1 MAIDGRLTI
10 ADAMPAS
17 SPFSSS
23 ICPGRWRAGAPR
35 TAAGRVFRIFGHGQ
49 RALLGADVSSVL
61 MKREALGPHS
71 AAAPGRRLKR
81 LSDRHRALCPA
92 LLSKIHSDRLQ
103 ILLSWNFSA
112 PKMGPIGGHHPPVK
126 GCVCGSAVVSV
137 RLRSAQRF
145 CVPAGAK
152 SARAAPRKPPPDKRV
167 LVQPAS
173 RSTRGRLRF
182 TSAACCR
189 CPRCPPS

>member
-1 MAIDGRLTI
+1 LAALGRLTI
-10 ADAMPAS
+10 ESAMPAT

-112 PKMGPIGGHHPPVK
+112 FKSSQMAPIGGHHP
-126 GCVCGSAVVSV
+126 G
-137 RLRSAQRF
+137 RQ
-145 CVPAGAK
+145 
-152 SARAAPRKPPPDKRV
+152 
-167 LVQPAS
+167 QP
-173 RSTRGRLRF
+173 GRLP
-182 TSAACCR
+182 
-189 CPRCPPS
+189 PRPLSPHEYS

>member
-1 MAIDGRLTI
+1 MPRAHARDSEGPCSKRMSPPEMSQYNTSIQHCKLAIDGRLTI
-10 ADAMPAS
+10 ESAMPAT

-35 TAAGRVFRIFGHGQ
+35 TAVGRVFRFFGHGQ

-112 PKMGPIGGHHPPVK
+112 P
-126 GCVCGSAVVSV
+126 
-137 RLRSAQRF
+137 
-145 CVPAGAK
+145 
-152 SARAAPRKPPPDKRV
+152 SARDATTPRDATFARQARRKFV
-167 LVQPAS
+167 
-173 RSTRGRLRF
+173 
-182 TSAACCR
+182 
-189 CPRCPPS
+189 